1 MVFIESSNLMMR
13 KNRKSLFERLKDSL
27 EEAEKFAAGELTLKT
42 FTVPDPPPT
51 YTPERIAR
59 VRKSLHMSQGVF
71 AHVLNVSTKTVQ
83 GWEQGLRRPT
93 QAAQRLLEVLEK
105 KPEVIATL

>member
-1 MVFIESSNLMMR
+1 MPR
-13 KNRKSLFERLKDSL
+13 KKRKSLFDRLRSSL

-42 FTVPDPPPT
+42 FTVPSPPPS
-51 YTPERIAR
+51 YTPERISR
-59 VRKSLHMSQGVF
+59 IRKSLHMSQGVF

-83 GWEQGLRRPT
+83 SWEQGLREPT

-105 KPEVIATL
+105 KPEIIATL

>member
-1 MVFIESSNLMMR
+1 MAR
-13 KNRKSLFERLKDSL
+13 KNKKTLFERLKDSL
-27 EEAEKFAAGELTLKT
+27 EEVEKFTAGELTLRT
-42 FTVPDPPPT
+42 CNVPEPPPA

-59 VRKSLHMSQGVF
+59 IRKSLRMSQGVF

-93 QAAQRLLEVLEK
+93 RAAQRLLEVLEK
-105 KPEVIATL
+105 RPEIVATL

>member
-1 MVFIESSNLMMR
+1 MAR
-13 KNRKSLFERLKDSL
+13 KSKKSLFERLKDSL

-42 FTVPDPPPT
+42 FAVPDPPPA

-59 VRKSLHMSQGVF
+59 IRKSLHMSQGVF

-83 GWEQGLRRPT
+83 GWEQGLRHPA
-93 QAAQRLLEVLEK
+93 QSAQRLLEVLEK
-105 KPEVIATL
+105 RPEIIATL

>member
-1 MVFIESSNLMMR
+1 MAR
-13 KNRKSLFERLKDSL
+13 KTRKSLFERLKDSL

-42 FTVPDPPPT
+42 FAVPDPPPT
-51 YTPERIAR
+51 YTPARVAR
-59 VRKSLHMSQGVF
+59 VRKSLRMSQGVF

-83 GWEQGLRRPT
+83 SWEQGLREPT

-105 KPEVIATL
+105 RPEIIATL